1 MILIF
6 ELSIHISNP
15 SIRRIYLS
23 IYFYLYN
30 IFFFSFSKLLN
41 FPLDLKFYFEL
52 LYISFHMIFILSQNA
67 HKIKSSMM
75 HNLVAYIIINYLF
88 LKMVFTCDDK

>member
-15 SIRRIYLS
+15 IIIRIYLS

-41 FPLDLKFYFEL
+41 FLLDLKFYFEL
-52 LYISFHMIFILSQNA
+52 WYISFHMIFILSQNA
-67 HKIKSSMM
+67 RKIKSTMM
-75 HNLVAYIIINYLF
+75 HNLVAYIFINYLF